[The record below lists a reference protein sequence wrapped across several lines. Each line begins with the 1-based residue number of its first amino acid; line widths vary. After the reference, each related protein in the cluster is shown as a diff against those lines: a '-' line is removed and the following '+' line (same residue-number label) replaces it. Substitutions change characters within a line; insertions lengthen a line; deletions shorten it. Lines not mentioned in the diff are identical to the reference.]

1 MEDVIARWKNFGKA
15 LHIKP
20 AKLQN
25 IEAIPNIKPEECLGK
40 TLTEFLNMAYEYET
54 YGVPSWKL
62 IVIAL
67 AHTTGGNN
75 PQLALK
81 VAGEHGATIS
91 KLQSA
96 VCSLLIMWYII
107 SLSQMIMV
115 LVLHHLP
122 MVVQLV
128 LLIHQIMLFLV
139 SSSYDTLK
147 SYH

>member
-1 MEDVIARWKNFGKA
+1 
-15 LHIKP
+15 
-20 AKLQN
+20 
-25 IEAIPNIKPEECLGK
+25 
-40 TLTEFLNMAYEYET
+40 MAYEYET

-62 IVIAL
+62 IVIAV

-128 LLIHQIMLFLV
+128 LLIQQIMLFLV

>member
-20 AKLQN
+20 AKLEN

-40 TLTEFLNMAYEYET
+40 TLTEFLNMAYDYET

-107 SLSQMIMV
+107 ISLSQMIMV
-115 LVLHHLP
+115 LVYTA
-122 MVVQLV
+122 
-128 LLIHQIMLFLV
+128 
-139 SSSYDTLK
+139 S
-147 SYH
+147 

>member
-25 IEAIPNIKPEECLGK
+25 IEAIPNIKPDECLGK

-62 IVIAL
+62 IVIAV

-128 LLIHQIMLFLV
+128 LLIQQIMLFLV